1 MVFLDFIVK
10 MEKNDWAGKQ
20 TFSIQNNNILLSIQK
35 TNNRF
40 YSENQYVL
48 NHISGKDIKI
58 AAPSLVDLV
67 MRRLIP
73 LELINI
79 VLPSEIQLLWASI
92 YKISE

>member
-1 MVFLDFIVK
+1 

-40 YSENQYVL
+40 YSENQYVS

>member
-1 MVFLDFIVK
+1 MK

-67 MRRLIP
+67 MRRLIS

>member
-1 MVFLDFIVK
+1 

-48 NHISGKDIKI
+48 NQISGKDIKI